1 MHSKTDLSGNF
12 CSSTA
17 CSPCYAFQQDIS
29 RGCLCAELREYLLVP
44 NCCRS
49 CRLRRYDCWRSCDEH
64 LGRIPE
70 EGTYPDGGAL
80 CIRSFCNRDGA
91 YKNFILY
98 LFLMFFYGIALTAA
112 QTSITTLLQEKSEP
126 AMHGR
131 VFGLFSTMYAG
142 FLPLGMLLFGP
153 LADLVPLQWLMAG
166 SGAALIA
173 IAGIIGV
180 RLKFRNI

>member
-1 MHSKTDLSGNF
+1 MSIWGGFRKRERTLTEGLF
-12 CSSTA
+12 
-17 CSPCYAFQQDIS
+17 AF
-29 RGCLCAELREYLLVP
+29 
-44 NCCRS
+44 
-49 CRLRRYDCWRSCDEH
+49 
-64 LGRIPE
+64 
-70 EGTYPDGGAL
+70 GAFAIGMGL
-80 CIRSFCNRDGA
+80 T
-91 YKNFILY
+91 KNFILY

-166 SGAALIA
+166 SGAALISHCGNHRSPTEVPEYMKL
-173 IAGIIGV
+173 AGIYVFLSYILNECILTSPTAHYIINTYQTYV
-180 RLKFRNI
+180 RM

>member
-1 MHSKTDLSGNF
+1 
-12 CSSTA
+12 
-17 CSPCYAFQQDIS
+17 
-29 RGCLCAELREYLLVP
+29 
-44 NCCRS
+44 
-49 CRLRRYDCWRSCDEH
+49 
-64 LGRIPE
+64 
-70 EGTYPDGGAL
+70 
-80 CIRSFCNRDGA
+80 
-91 YKNFILY
+91 
-98 LFLMFFYGIALTAA
+98 MFFYGIALTAA

-166 SGAALIA
+166 SGATLIA